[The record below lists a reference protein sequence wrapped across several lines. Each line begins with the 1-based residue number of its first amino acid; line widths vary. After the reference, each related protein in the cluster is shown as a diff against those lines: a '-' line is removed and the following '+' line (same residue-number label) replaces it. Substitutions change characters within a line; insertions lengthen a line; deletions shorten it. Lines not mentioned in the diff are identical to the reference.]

1 VVNFF
6 VNFLAAFYGLIGV
19 FSIIPFLL
27 FSYFL
32 TMSPPD
38 SSQFGEQVYLILIL
52 GAISSMGTSIIFLV
66 YRYHDLG
73 RKLMILFSM
82 AIFSMLLGLIWRKRI
97 GTIILSTGM
106 TISLELLSLV
116 FLGVTILLFQSKVKR
131 FFTD

>member
-38 SSQFGEQVYLILIL
+38 SSQFGEQVVLILIL
-52 GAISSMGTSIIFLV
+52 GAISSIGTSIIFLV

-82 AIFSMLLGLIWRKRI
+82 SIFSILLGLIWRKRI

-106 TISLELLSLV
+106 TIFLELLGLV
-116 FLGVTILLFQSKVKR
+116 FLGVTLLLFQSRVKR

>member
-1 VVNFF
+1 MVNFF

-38 SSQFGEQVYLILIL
+38 SSQFGEQVVLILIL
-52 GAISSMGTSIIFLV
+52 GAISSIGTSIIFLV

-82 AIFSMLLGLIWRKRI
+82 SIFSILLGLIWRKRI

-106 TISLELLSLV
+106 TIFLELLGLV
-116 FLGVTILLFQSKVKR
+116 FLGVTLLLFQSRVKR